1 MIRQVE
7 LVEKWGLSKGMVS
20 MMVKK
25 GMPLTSEAD
34 AMKWRL
40 ENQQAVFRKGPPL
53 SQGESPEKE
62 SQDSSNDDLSA
73 LNTLGRLLR
82 AQRMEVAAFR
92 LMVKASKENNPIA
105 TRAAIHAYRDAQR
118 VVRQAEIDHNEE
130 QRHLRQTF
138 SADEVQETFSKYLG
152 GIRALLDAMPSSLAS
167 RANPSDPECSK
178 KAIEEGVD
186 QIYIAIQKGEM
197 EAFK

>member
-7 LVEKWGLSKGMVS
+7 LVEKWGLSKAMISG
-20 MMVKK
+20 MVKK
-25 GMPLTSEAD
+25 GMPLTSESD

-40 ENQQAVFRKGPPL
+40 QNQQASFRKGPPL
-53 SQGESPEKE
+53 SQDESPEKE

-118 VVRQAEIDHNEE
+118 VVRQAEIDHHEE
-130 QRHLRQTF
+130 QAHLRQTLPTI
-138 SADEVQETFSKYLG
+138 EVQEKYTKYLG
-152 GIRALLDAMPSSLAS
+152 GIRQLLDAMPSSICA
-167 RANPSDPECSK
+167 RANPSDPECAK
-178 KAIEEGVD
+178 QAIEDGVN
-186 QIYIAIQKGEM
+186 QIYIAIQKAEG
-197 EAFK
+197 AFA

>member
-7 LVEKWGLSKGMVS
+7 LVEKWGLSKAMISG
-20 MMVKK
+20 MVKK

-34 AMKWRL
+34 AMKWGL
-40 ENQQAVFRKGPPL
+40 QNQQASFRKGPPL
-53 SQGESPEKE
+53 SQDELPEKE

-118 VVRQAEIDHNEE
+118 VVRQAEIDHHEE
-130 QRHLRQTF
+130 QTHLRQTLPTI
-138 SADEVQETFSKYLG
+138 EVQEKYTKYLG
-152 GIRALLDAMPSSLAS
+152 GIRQLLDAMPSSICA
-167 RANPSDPECSK
+167 RANPSDPECAK
-178 KAIEEGVD
+178 QAIEDGVN
-186 QIYIAIQKGEM
+186 QIYLAIQKAEG
-197 EAFK
+197 AFA

>member
-7 LVEKWGLSKGMVS
+7 LVEKWGLSKAMIS
-20 MMVKK
+20 MMVKR
-25 GMPLTSEAD
+25 GMPLTSESD

-40 ENQQAVFRKGPPL
+40 QNQQAVFRKGPSL
-53 SQGESPEKE
+53 SQEESPEKE
-62 SQDSSNDDLSA
+62 SQDSSSDDLSA

-118 VVRQAEIDHNEE
+118 VVRQAEIDHHEE
-130 QRHLRQTF
+130 QAHLRQTLPL
-138 SADEVQETFSKYLG
+138 AEVQEKYQKYLG
-152 GIRALLDAMPSSLAS
+152 GIRQLLDAMPSSICA
-167 RANPSDPECSK
+167 RAKPSDPECAK
-178 KAIEEGVD
+178 QAIEDGVN
-186 QIYIAIQKGEM
+186 QIYIAIQKAEG
-197 EAFK
+197 AFA

>member
-7 LVEKWGLSKGMVS
+7 LVGKWGLSKAMISGMV
-20 MMVKK
+20 KR
-25 GMPLTSEAD
+25 GMPLTSESD

-40 ENQQAVFRKGPPL
+40 QNQQASFRKGPPL
-53 SQGESPEKE
+53 SKDESPEKE

-118 VVRQAEIDHNEE
+118 VVRQAEIDHHEE
-130 QRHLRQTF
+130 QSHLRQTLPT
-138 SADEVQETFSKYLG
+138 AEVQEKYQKYLG
-152 GIRALLDAMPSSLAS
+152 GIRQLLDAMPSSICA
-167 RANPSDPECSK
+167 RANPSDPECAK
-178 KAIEEGVD
+178 QAIEDGVN
-186 QIYIAIQKGEM
+186 QIYLAIQKAEG
-197 EAFK
+197 AFK

>member
-7 LVEKWGLSKGMVS
+7 LVEKWGLSKAMISG
-20 MMVKK
+20 MVKK
-25 GMPLTSEAD
+25 GMPLTSESD

-40 ENQQAVFRKGPPL
+40 QNQQAVFRKGPPL
-53 SQGESPEKE
+53 SQDESQEKE

-118 VVRQAEIDHNEE
+118 VVRQAEIDHHEE
-130 QRHLRQTF
+130 QAHLRQTLPTI
-138 SADEVQETFSKYLG
+138 EVQEKYTKYLG
-152 GIRALLDAMPSSLAS
+152 GIRQLLDAMPSSICA
-167 RANPSDPECSK
+167 RANPSDPECAK
-178 KAIEEGVD
+178 QAIEDGVN
-186 QIYIAIQKGEM
+186 QIYIAIQKAEG
-197 EAFK
+197 AFA

>member
-7 LVEKWGLSKGMVS
+7 LVEKWGLDPGQVS
-20 MMVKK
+20 RMVKA

-34 AMKWRL
+34 AMRWRL
-40 ENQQAVFRKGPPL
+40 ANQKKVFTKAPPL
-53 SQGESPEKE
+53 PQGQDESE
-62 SQDSSNDDLSA
+62 SQSISDDDLSA

-118 VVRQAEIDHNEE
+118 VVRQAEIDHHEE
-130 QRHLRQTF
+130 QFHLRQTLPTI
-138 SADEVQETFSKYLG
+138 EVQEKYTKYLG
-152 GIRALLDAMPSSLAS
+152 GIRQLLDAMPSSICA
-167 RANPSDPECSK
+167 RANPSDPECAK
-178 KAIEEGVD
+178 QAIEDGVN
-186 QIYIAIQKGEM
+186 QIYIAIQKAEG
-197 EAFK
+197 AFQ

>member
-7 LVEKWGLSKGMVS
+7 LVEKWGLSKAMISG
-20 MMVKK
+20 MVKK
-25 GMPLTSEAD
+25 GMPLTSESD

-40 ENQQAVFRKGPPL
+40 QNQQAVFRKGPPL
-53 SQGESPEKE
+53 SQEESPEKE

-118 VVRQAEIDHNEE
+118 VVRQAEIDHHEE
-130 QRHLRQTF
+130 QAHLRQTLPTI
-138 SADEVQETFSKYLG
+138 EVQEKYTKYLG
-152 GIRALLDAMPSSLAS
+152 GIRQLLDAMPSSICA
-167 RANPSDPECSK
+167 RANPSDPECAK
-178 KAIEEGVD
+178 QAIEDGVN
-186 QIYIAIQKGEM
+186 QIYIAIQKAEG
-197 EAFK
+197 AFA

>member
-1 MIRQVE
+1 MIS
-7 LVEKWGLSKGMVS
+7 GL
-20 MMVKK
+20 VKK

-40 ENQQAVFRKGPPL
+40 QNQQASFRKGPPL
-53 SQGESPEKE
+53 SQDESPEKE

-118 VVRQAEIDHNEE
+118 VVRQAEIDHHEE
-130 QRHLRQTF
+130 QAHLRQTLPTI
-138 SADEVQETFSKYLG
+138 EVQEKYTKYLG
-152 GIRALLDAMPSSLAS
+152 GIRQLLDAMPSSICA
-167 RANPSDPECSK
+167 RANPSDPECAK
-178 KAIEEGVD
+178 QAIEDGVN
-186 QIYIAIQKGEM
+186 QIYIAIQKAEG
-197 EAFK
+197 AFA

>member
-7 LVEKWGLSKGMVS
+7 LVEKWGLSKAMISG
-20 MMVKK
+20 MVKK
-25 GMPLTSEAD
+25 GMPLTSESD

-40 ENQQAVFRKGPPL
+40 QNQQASFRKGPPL
-53 SQGESPEKE
+53 SQDESQEKE

-118 VVRQAEIDHNEE
+118 VVRQAEIDHHEE
-130 QRHLRQTF
+130 QAHLRQTLPTI
-138 SADEVQETFSKYLG
+138 EVQEKYTKYLG
-152 GIRALLDAMPSSLAS
+152 GIRQLLDAMPSSICS
-167 RANPSDPECSK
+167 RANPSDPECAK
-178 KAIEEGVD
+178 QAIEDGVN
-186 QIYIAIQKGEM
+186 QIYIAIQKAEG
-197 EAFK
+197 AFA

>member
-7 LVEKWGLSKGMVS
+7 LVEKWGLSKAMIS

-25 GMPLTSEAD
+25 GMPLTSESD

-40 ENQQAVFRKGPPL
+40 QNQQASFRKGPPL
-53 SQGESPEKE
+53 SQDESPEKE
-62 SQDSSNDDLSA
+62 SQDSSNEDLSA

-118 VVRQAEIDHNEE
+118 VVRQAEIDHHEE
-130 QRHLRQTF
+130 QAHLRQTLPTI
-138 SADEVQETFSKYLG
+138 EVQEKYTKYLG
-152 GIRALLDAMPSSLAS
+152 GIRQLLDAMPSSICA
-167 RANPSDPECSK
+167 RANPSDPECAK
-178 KAIEEGVD
+178 QAIEDGVN
-186 QIYIAIQKGEM
+186 QIYIAIQKAEG
-197 EAFK
+197 AFA

>member
-7 LVEKWGLSKGMVS
+7 LVEKWGLSKAMISG
-20 MMVKK
+20 MVKK

-40 ENQQAVFRKGPPL
+40 QNQQASFRKGPPL
-53 SQGESPEKE
+53 SQDESQEKE

-118 VVRQAEIDHNEE
+118 VVRQAEIDHHEE
-130 QRHLRQTF
+130 QAHLRQTLPTI
-138 SADEVQETFSKYLG
+138 EVQEKYTKYLG
-152 GIRALLDAMPSSLAS
+152 GIRQLLDAMPSSICA
-167 RANPSDPECSK
+167 RANPSDPECAK
-178 KAIEEGVD
+178 QAIEDGVN
-186 QIYIAIQKGEM
+186 QIYIAIQKAEG
-197 EAFK
+197 AFA

>member
-25 GMPLTSEAD
+25 GMPLTSESD

-40 ENQQAVFRKGPPL
+40 QNQQASFRKGPPL
-53 SQGESPEKE
+53 SQDESSEKE

-118 VVRQAEIDHNEE
+118 VVRQAEIDHHEE
-130 QRHLRQTF
+130 QAHLRQTLPTI
-138 SADEVQETFSKYLG
+138 EVQEKYTKYLG
-152 GIRALLDAMPSSLAS
+152 GIRQLLDAMPSSICA
-167 RANPSDPECSK
+167 RANPSDPECAK
-178 KAIEEGVD
+178 QAIEDGVN
-186 QIYIAIQKGEM
+186 QIYIAIQKAEG
-197 EAFK
+197 AFA

>member
-7 LVEKWGLSKGMVS
+7 LVEKWGLSKAMIS
-20 MMVKK
+20 MMVKR
-25 GMPLTSEAD
+25 GMPLTSESD

-40 ENQQAVFRKGPPL
+40 QNQQASFRKGPPL
-53 SQGESPEKE
+53 SQDESPEKE

-118 VVRQAEIDHNEE
+118 VVRQAEIDHHEE
-130 QRHLRQTF
+130 QAHLRQTLPTI
-138 SADEVQETFSKYLG
+138 EVQEKYTKYLG
-152 GIRALLDAMPSSLAS
+152 GIRQLLDAMPSSICA
-167 RANPSDPECSK
+167 RANPSDPECAK
-178 KAIEEGVD
+178 QAIEDGVN
-186 QIYIAIQKGEM
+186 QIYIAIQKAEG
-197 EAFK
+197 AFA

>member
-7 LVEKWGLSKGMVS
+7 LVEKWGLSKAMIS
-20 MMVKK
+20 MMVKR
-25 GMPLTSEAD
+25 GMPLTSESD

-40 ENQQAVFRKGPPL
+40 QNQQASFRKGPPL
-53 SQGESPEKE
+53 SQDESPEKE
-62 SQDSSNDDLSA
+62 SQDSFNDDLSA

-118 VVRQAEIDHNEE
+118 VVRQAEIDHHEE
-130 QRHLRQTF
+130 QAHLRQTLPL
-138 SADEVQETFSKYLG
+138 AEVQEKYQKYLG
-152 GIRALLDAMPSSLAS
+152 GIRQLLDAMPSSICA
-167 RANPSDPECSK
+167 RANPSDPECAK
-178 KAIEEGVD
+178 QAIEDGVN
-186 QIYIAIQKGEM
+186 QIYIAIQKAEG
-197 EAFK
+197 AFA

>member
-1 MIRQVE
+1 MIRQVD
-7 LVEKWGLSKGMVS
+7 LVEKWGLSKAMISG
-20 MMVKK
+20 MVKK
-25 GMPLTSEAD
+25 GMPLTSESD

-40 ENQQAVFRKGPPL
+40 QNQQASFRKGPPL
-53 SQGESPEKE
+53 SQDESPEKE

-118 VVRQAEIDHNEE
+118 VVRQAEIDHHEE
-130 QRHLRQTF
+130 QAHLRQTLPTI
-138 SADEVQETFSKYLG
+138 EVQEKYTKYLG
-152 GIRALLDAMPSSLAS
+152 GIRQLLDAMPSSICA
-167 RANPSDPECSK
+167 RANPSDPECAK
-178 KAIEEGVD
+178 QAIEDGVN
-186 QIYIAIQKGEM
+186 QIYIAIQKAEG
-197 EAFK
+197 AFA

>member
-7 LVEKWGLSKGMVS
+7 LVEKWGLSKAMISG
-20 MMVKK
+20 MVKK

-40 ENQQAVFRKGPPL
+40 QNQQAVFRKGPPL
-53 SQGESPEKE
+53 SQDESPEKE
-62 SQDSSNDDLSA
+62 SQDSSNDGLSA

-118 VVRQAEIDHNEE
+118 VVRQAEIDHHAE
-130 QRHLRQTF
+130 QAHLRQTL
-138 SADEVQETFSKYLG
+138 SINEVQEIYTKYLG
-152 GIRALLDAMPSSLAS
+152 GIRALLDAMPASICS
-167 RANPSDPECSK
+167 RANPSDPECAK
-178 KAIEEGVD
+178 QAIEDGVN
-186 QIYIAIQKGEM
+186 QIFLAIQKAEG
-197 EAFK
+197 AFK

>member
-7 LVEKWGLSKGMVS
+7 LVEKWGLDPGQVS
-20 MMVKK
+20 RMVKA

-34 AMKWRL
+34 AMRWRL
-40 ENQQAVFRKGPPL
+40 ANQKKVFTKAPPL
-53 SQGESPEKE
+53 PQGQDESE
-62 SQDSSNDDLSA
+62 SQNISDDDLSA

-118 VVRQAEIDHNEE
+118 VVRQAEIDHHEE
-130 QRHLRQTF
+130 QAHLRQTLPTI
-138 SADEVQETFSKYLG
+138 EVQEKYTKYLG
-152 GIRALLDAMPSSLAS
+152 GIRQLLDAMPSSICA
-167 RANPSDPECSK
+167 RANPSDPECAK
-178 KAIEEGVD
+178 QAIEDGVN
-186 QIYIAIQKGEM
+186 QIYIAIQKAEG
-197 EAFK
+197 AFK

>member
-7 LVEKWGLSKGMVS
+7 LVEKWGLSKAMISG
-20 MMVKK
+20 MVKK

-40 ENQQAVFRKGPPL
+40 QNQQAVFRKGPPL
-53 SQGESPEKE
+53 SQDESPEKE
-62 SQDSSNDDLSA
+62 SQDSSNDGLSA

-118 VVRQAEIDHNEE
+118 VVRQAEIDHHAE
-130 QRHLRQTF
+130 QAHLRQTL
-138 SADEVQETFSKYLG
+138 SINEVQETYTKYLG
-152 GIRALLDAMPSSLAS
+152 GIRALLDALPSSICS
-167 RANPSDPECSK
+167 RANPSDPECAK
-178 KAIEEGVD
+178 QAIEDGVN
-186 QIYIAIQKGEM
+186 QIFLAIQKAEG
-197 EAFK
+197 AFK